1 MAADHRFILIPF
13 LLSCVF
19 PALDNRHV
27 DHVIRQTGNTDLDNI
42 LSKFRINLP
51 DGIDPKNINVTSI
64 TIKTCTGL
72 KEQLSLLNIQL
83 QQTTVRNSQLDNE
96 SFGLR
101 REVRALKLQ
110 LSTCSSTASAIT
122 GSYQTQ
128 LLNQLKQLLETSEND
143 TFLILKT
150 IALTREMDT
159 VNEKVQHA
167 ANATETADIRVVR
180 VDLEGE
186 KKRLENLQKHL
197 EEAENAQAKL
207 ILKIISMLKEVR
219 ELETTSTNQATTLQ
233 TLLQAKEREFA
244 KAQAEIK
251 ELQRKLQL
259 KIEVCSGLEDRYE
272 QVKTEFE
279 QKISELNTA
288 GNHKAAL
295 VLNVINLQ
303 YELKTLRDL
312 IATST
317 DPQRV
322 SELQGQL
329 ENKQDELNSKTAD
342 IERLIANPKIILM
355 IIELQSEIWDLQ
367 KVPNETTAGRVDE
380 FQDRVDG
387 LLSVIDDK
395 GDDNTKLMLTI
406 MRLKS
411 RVEQLQRQL
420 SDLQTSQTSQ
430 KIQLTKD
437 LTSKQDELQ
446 KYINELTE
454 KDETN
459 AKLILKITDLHN
471 QLRNLEKERHNERQN
486 PSVVTELRDKL
497 KAKEKKIRALQN
509 ESNQTDCSTYVLQ
522 LTDLHNKLDGKMK
535 ELQSKAESV
544 TSLALQVST
553 LTVQLEELKRQ
564 LQNTESESKRKELQ
578 QIIEEKNTELTE
590 KTEELLKVTSAEPQ
604 RLLHI
609 IAIQTEIEKLVYVAA
624 NDTDYNKIRELQ
636 DRLNDL
642 VDGIKDGDNEYT
654 KLMFKILT
662 QQNEI
667 ARLENQEKSQ
677 REAASERIGYLEN
690 QLEDIRNQIAE
701 KTLLLGSSDKRTA
714 NLTAHILELHKN
726 IKPLEDKISELK
738 VSSSENTRELQKRLD
753 LMRKQLQDSE
763 LRLQEADTRNFELV
777 MEITDLRTQLK
788 KAQKKAVAERNAME
802 LEQQLQTQQRENRKL
817 ENANKDLKQEVQ
829 ELKTSCTDDVIS
841 QCDDLQRQLQQS
853 QEDTDR
859 LQWQLHETDANHK
872 ALQQELEEMR
882 GEKNNL
888 QGAYHNLQDEKNNL
902 EDIVQDLQNK
912 LSDVDDKTIY
922 GTKSTLDPNTA
933 NPRILLSADNS
944 EMSTT
949 EQIQNV
955 PDHPGRFNIALAVL
969 GMAGFSS
976 GRHYWE
982 VSVAGKL
989 CYHLGMASE
998 SAQRRGTII
1007 FSPTKGF
1014 WTVVL
1019 NKQGQ
1024 FKAVE
1029 RRHAIIPLE
1038 TQPLRLG
1045 ILLDY
1050 KKGQI
1055 SFYDAGTRSH
1065 LYSFVQQSF
1074 TDKIYPF
1081 INFCVEDVEGQT
1093 PIVINSPG
1101 SVDWIK

>member
-19 PALDNRHV
+19 PALDNRH
-27 DHVIRQTGNTDLDNI
+27 
-42 LSKFRINLP
+42 
-51 DGIDPKNINVTSI
+51 
-64 TIKTCTGL
+64 GL

-167 ANATETADIRVVR
+167 ANATETADIRV
-180 VDLEGE
+180 
-186 KKRLENLQKHL
+186 
-197 EEAENAQAKL
+197 
-207 ILKIISMLKEVR
+207 LKIISMLKEVR

-486 PSVVTELRDKL
+486 PSVVT
-497 KAKEKKIRALQN
+497 ALQN
-509 ESNQTDCSTYVLQ
+509 ESNQTDCSIFVLQ
-522 LTDLHNKLDGKMK
+522 LKDLHNKLDGKMK

-578 QIIEEKNTELTE
+578 KSIDEKNIELTKKTEELKTMSAQPQRLLQIIAIQTKIEKLVYVAANDTDYNKIRALQDHLNYLVNGIKDEDNEYTKLMFKILTQQNEIARLEKQEKSQREAASERIGSAHILELHKNIKPLEDKISELKVTSSENTRELQKRLDLTRRQLQDSELRLQEADTKNFEMVMEIADLRTQLKKAQKKAVAERNAMELRDKLKAKDEKIRALQNESNQTDCSTYVLQHTALQVSTLTVQLEELKRQLQNTESESKRKELQQIIDEKNTELTE

-753 LMRKQLQDSE
+753 LTRRQLQDSE
-763 LRLQEADTRNFELV
+763 LRLQEADTKNFELV
-777 MEITDLRTQLK
+777 MEIADLRTQLK

-802 LEQQLQTQQRENRKL
+802 LRDKL
-817 ENANKDLKQEVQ
+817 KAKDEK
-829 ELKTSCTDDVIS
+829 I
-841 QCDDLQRQLQQS
+841 R
-853 QEDTDR
+853 
-859 LQWQLHETDANHK
+859 
-872 ALQQELEEMR
+872 ALQNESNQTDCSTYV
-882 GEKNNL
+882 L
-888 QGAYHNLQDEKNNL
+888 QLT
-902 EDIVQDLQNK
+902 DLHNK
-912 LSDVDDKTIY
+912 LDGKMKELQSKAESVTSL
-922 GTKSTLDPNTA
+922 GELNNEA
-933 NPRILLSADNS
+933 ILQENS
-944 EMSTT
+944 
-949 EQIQNV
+949 
-955 PDHPGRFNIALAVL
+955 HNI
-969 GMAGFSS
+969 
-976 GRHYWE
+976 
-982 VSVAGKL
+982 
-989 CYHLGMASE
+989 
-998 SAQRRGTII
+998 
-1007 FSPTKGF
+1007 
-1014 WTVVL
+1014 VVL
-1019 NKQGQ
+1019 
-1024 FKAVE
+1024 
-1029 RRHAIIPLE
+1029 
-1038 TQPLRLG
+1038 
-1045 ILLDY
+1045 
-1050 KKGQI
+1050 
-1055 SFYDAGTRSH
+1055 
-1065 LYSFVQQSF
+1065 
-1074 TDKIYPF
+1074 
-1081 INFCVEDVEGQT
+1081 
-1093 PIVINSPG
+1093 
-1101 SVDWIK
+1101 